1 VIENRYGLHDWNDD
15 DATRIPHRC
24 AQAAA
29 SAIGYLLLMP
39 LDSSQWPGGRQLA
52 ADRASRRTEADQ

>member
-1 VIENRYGLHDWNDD
+1 VIENRYGLHDWNDH
-15 DATRIPHRC
+15 DAR
-24 AQAAA
+24 
-29 SAIGYLLLMP
+29 YLSLMP